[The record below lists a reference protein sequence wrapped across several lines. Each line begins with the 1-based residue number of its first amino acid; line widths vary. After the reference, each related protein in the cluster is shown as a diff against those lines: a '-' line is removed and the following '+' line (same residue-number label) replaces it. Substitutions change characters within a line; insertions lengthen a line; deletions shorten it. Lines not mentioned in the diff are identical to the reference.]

1 MFDFDEIANSLVQ
14 GDESRAV
21 DLAREGL
28 EARIPPIE
36 ILNKGLMAGMK
47 IIGERFR
54 SGEFYLPEVL
64 LAGEAMKAGMAV
76 LKSAWQEEGV
86 PSRGKVAIGT
96 VEGDVHDIGK
106 NLVIMMLE
114 GNGWSMTDLGVDL
127 PAEKFCSIVK
137 EMEPDILGLSALLTT
152 TVPRLKEVIDALKA
166 AGLRNRVKVM
176 VGGVAVT
183 QEYADEIG
191 ADGYAVNAVEAV
203 DEAALLLKR

>member
-14 GDESRAV
+14 GDESRVEGLTRA
-21 DLAREGL
+21 GL
-28 EARIPPIE
+28 EAEIPALD
-36 ILNKGLMAGMK
+36 ILNKGFMAGMK
-47 IIGERFR
+47 IIGEQFR

-76 LKSAWQEEGV
+76 LKSTWQEEGV

-127 PAEKFCSIVK
+127 SAEKFCSLVK

-166 AGLRNRVKVM
+166 AGLRNKVKVM

-183 QEYADEIG
+183 QEYAAEIG

>member
-21 DLAREGL
+21 DLAKEGL
-28 EARIPPIE
+28 EAGIPPIE

-127 PAEKFCSIVK
+127 SAEKFCSLVK

>member
-21 DLAREGL
+21 DLTKEGL
-28 EARIPPIE
+28 EARIPPID
-36 ILNKGLMAGMK
+36 ILNKGFMAGMK
-47 IIGERFR
+47 IIGEQFR

-127 PAEKFCSIVK
+127 SAEKFCSLVK